1 MGEVMAM
8 KAEQR
13 GDVLKYCDSHLA
25 KREWFDQQFDFID
38 DKALAARLALEFYS
52 ARYIYKLGEALAVDG
67 ERMHAHNKFQI
78 MQYASIYEAI
88 ITHLLWGKYAAEE
101 AVLKISTHLAYKP
114 IDDLPANVRIIS
126 SPDEKL
132 SLCVHRKEATSSH
145 SIKFDDKVAAAV
157 EIGFVHR
164 QLGSEISEFFRLR
177 NGMHLE
183 NAVNRQIQY
192 ELKLTRLAYRRI
204 EPFIKGVREF
214 LRTGKKPTLT

>member
-1 MGEVMAM
+1 MAM
-8 KAEQR
+8 KADQR
-13 GDVLKYCDSHLA
+13 EHVLNYCDAHVA
-25 KREWFDQQFDFID
+25 KREWFDRQFDFIED
-38 DKALAARLALEFYS
+38 EALAARLALEFYS

-114 IDDLPANVRIIS
+114 IDDLPANVRIIT

-164 QLGSEISEFFRLR
+164 KLGGEISEFFRLR
-177 NGMHLE
+177 NGMHIE
-183 NAVNRQIQY
+183 NAVNREIQY
-192 ELKLTRLAYRRI
+192 ELEQTRLAYRRM
-204 EPFIKGVREF
+204 EPFIIGVREF